1 MDKVIREQKKGES
14 LVDALRG
21 RTFHTEDR
29 PSAEGPEQGRSPR
42 KRNRKEA
49 RVTGAQP
56 EKGLAGNEFTGEQEV
71 LVCHCEDTVFYSE
84 WVEKPLEG

>member
-1 MDKVIREQKKGES
+1 MHSG
-14 LVDALRG
+14 
-21 RTFHTEDR
+21 
-29 PSAEGPEQGRSPR
+29 EGPSTQKTDQVQKVQSRADLPERL
-42 KRNRKEA
+42 RNRKEA